1 MKNEVKELLGF
12 NVQITDIV
20 DTLDEAIQAAGS
32 QEAVLKDYVSN
43 VLAHSHYTIAR
54 RIIVKKLEE
63 LTGIKRFTEK
73 KDEKEVVVEKDA
85 EYVARLETELGEEKL
100 ASFEKD
106 ISAAVAAVPVDY
118 TPGVRGTGEGS
129 VPAKK
134 WLAYYDQMVTEG
146 KVEFYCEKWGIDP
159 AQDEQSLKYALANK
173 VREVVTAK
181 MKAAAA
187 EALG

>member
-1 MKNEVKELLGF
+1 MKNETKELLGF
-12 NVQITDIV
+12 NVLVVGIV
-20 DTLDEAIQAAGS
+20 ETLKEAIEKAGS
-32 QEAVLKDYVSN
+32 EEAVLKDYVSN

-54 RIIVKKLEE
+54 RAIVKKLEE
-63 LTGIKRFTEK
+63 LSGIKRLTK
-73 KDEKEVVVEKDA
+73 KDGEKEVVIEKDA
-85 EYVARLETELGEEKL
+85 EYIARLETELGEDKL
-100 ASFEKD
+100 RSFD
-106 ISAAVAAVPVDY
+106 TDVSAAVAAIPVDY
-118 TPGVRGTGEGS
+118 TPGTRGSGEGS

-146 KVEFYCEKWGIDP
+146 KVEFYCEKWNIDQN
-159 AQDEQSLKYALANK
+159 QDEESLKYALANK